1 MIVVT
6 TPTGTIG
13 RQVVHQLL
21 DAGEPVRVIVRDP
34 ARLPAEIRDQVRSV
48 IGTHND
54 PAVLAQAF
62 ADADAVFWLVPP
74 DAQAPSLASYYVD
87 FTRPAAAA
95 LTAHPVGRVVGISA
109 LGRGTPQAAHA
120 GHVTASLAMDD
131 LLAATGVPY
140 RALTMPSFMDNLL
153 WQADLIRTQ
162 GFFAQPIAGNRKLP
176 TCATRDIATVAVRL
190 LRDSSWTGSGE
201 VPVLGP
207 EDLSFD
213 EMAQILSELLHRRVH
228 YRRTPDADYKAL
240 LVAQGM
246 SESVAQ
252 GMLDMM
258 RAKNKGLD
266 NAAIRTPDNS
276 TPTTFRQWC
285 EEVLLPVVH
294 R

>member
-1 MIVVT
+1 
-6 TPTGTIG
+6 
-13 RQVVHQLL
+13 
-21 DAGEPVRVIVRDP
+21 
-34 ARLPAEIRDQVRSV
+34 
-48 IGTHND
+48 
-54 PAVLAQAF
+54 
-62 ADADAVFWLVPP
+62 
-74 DAQAPSLASYYVD
+74 
-87 FTRPAAAA
+87 
-95 LTAHPVGRVVGISA
+95 
-109 LGRGTPQAAHA
+109 
-120 GHVTASLAMDD
+120 MDD

-140 RALTMPSFMDNLL
+140 RTLTMPSFMDNLL

-228 YRRTPDADYKAL
+228 YRQTPDADYKAL

-266 NAAIRTPDNS
+266 NAAIRTPENS

-294 R
+294 S

>member
-54 PAVLAQAF
+54 PAGLAQAF

-109 LGRGTPQAAHA
+109 LGRGTPKPPMPATSRHPWPW
-120 GHVTASLAMDD
+120 TTSSRRRASR
-131 LLAATGVPY
+131 TGP
-140 RALTMPSFMDNLL
+140 
-153 WQADLIRTQ
+153 
-162 GFFAQPIAGNRKLP
+162 
-176 TCATRDIATVAVRL
+176 
-190 LRDSSWTGSGE
+190 
-201 VPVLGP
+201 
-207 EDLSFD
+207 
-213 EMAQILSELLHRRVH
+213 
-228 YRRTPDADYKAL
+228 
-240 LVAQGM
+240 
-246 SESVAQ
+246 
-252 GMLDMM
+252 
-258 RAKNKGLD
+258 
-266 NAAIRTPDNS
+266 
-276 TPTTFRQWC
+276 
-285 EEVLLPVVH
+285 
-294 R
+294 